1 MVNQELW
8 QFWCARRFA
17 WVALLAL
24 ALFAAWL
31 RFDGQQWDDRS
42 LPHPDER
49 FNTMVAAQLHT
60 GRLAFQESVDRDARR
75 ALCRARNGGPEGI
88 GGWFD
93 TQCSDFNP
101 ANVGYPGYPYGQLPL
116 VSVRL
121 LAEFAVAAGGPADL
135 AEYGG
140 IVLVG
145 RTFSAACDVLTLLA
159 TFLLG
164 RLLWGTTVGVLAAAF
179 YAVAVLPIQAAHFW
193 TVDTSATLFA
203 TVALVFLVRLAR
215 FGQKADALGFGA
227 AFGFGLACKISIAP
241 LVVLLPLA
249 LYWAPALPGTSPTN
263 PIRRLALRG
272 PELALAVIGVLAC
285 FRLASPYAFVGPT
298 WSDAWPVAPFFEQIQ
313 EARRLAA
320 GGVDFPPNWQWLAR
334 VPWLDPGRDLLV
346 WGLGPLLGGAVAFG
360 VVAGALRL
368 PRATRTARSRSI
380 VWLWVVGYFV
390 WMGQQWVASLRYFLP
405 LYPALC
411 VLAAGWLVGWWRRRR
426 FACRHHKAAAR
437 PSAPVLVIAT
447 VLVGTILWSLAYHHI
462 PVTLHPYVAATHWML
477 RHVEAPVS
485 APIEAADGTAPLV
498 NWPASAALGDA
509 TATNVVVSAANPA
522 DGTISRLRLHR
533 VTLLHAAP
541 APTMRLEL
549 VDRHGRTIGATAT
562 IDLPFGAAAVPGAV
576 IDGIELPLTTPV
588 ALPGGEMV
596 GLRLVVRGGSIRLS
610 GARLIQEGAWNDTV
624 PTRVVRLP
632 GAGALDLAGPSGTAA
647 RNGEG
652 VDPFGQG
659 YYVPLDLDMA
669 TEDDARKRTR
679 LLERLDAG
687 EWLVVTNQ
695 RFYASMTR
703 NPLRFPLATRFYDA
717 LFGGELGY
725 SVALVAA
732 SPPRLAGIAIA
743 DQALP
748 TSGQSIGSRPWA
760 GWMPEEAFSV
770 YDHPAV
776 FVFRKDS
783 SYTRAAAERALSGLE
798 LTDVRTALGQAKPA
812 LAGRLAW
819 STAEASAAPD
829 GLLRDSGAPRR
840 PAAATAGDRVGGG
853 LSQAITALWWY
864 ALSLVL
870 GLLAWPWLATLWPEL
885 PDRGYGVAR
894 IVGLVVL
901 ALPAWWLAAVGVPAW
916 TGVGLTALLCVFAAA
931 TALAVW
937 SRWRRGVRIRPPAL
951 RVALVAEFAFA
962 ALFVVGI
969 GLRLA
974 NPDLWAPSLGGEKPM
989 DFALFN
995 RVLATDAFPPADPW
1009 FSGGRLNYYYFG
1021 WVLAGVLTKLT
1032 GAPASLAYNLALPTW
1047 FAMTGVAAGMLAHN
1061 AVARAKP
1068 QAAAPTSAWIA
1079 AAVALAA
1086 TVLLG
1091 NLDLPR
1097 ALAPA
1102 VDDVSHALAGGAPVT
1117 AEALGD
1123 ALRRHSE
1130 RWFWA
1135 PSRTVG
1141 ELPGASHEINE
1152 FPAFSFLFGDLH
1164 AHVLALP
1171 LQLLALCAL
1180 GGLAASA
1187 FATPPPD
1194 SPQGLRRLAQVA
1206 AVGVPVGLLRA
1217 TNTWDW
1223 PLYLALA
1230 VAVTTAAAWVD
1241 VLPRARRPGRGAID
1255 VLPGIVGVLALLLA
1269 VQWLVAW
1276 PFRSF
1281 VTGAVGLHLFEGK
1294 ATPLVAWLAMQ
1305 GWFLVAIG
1313 AWSLA
1318 LARGRAPTPPTDP
1331 RARGLLAGLRLV
1343 RWGGI
1348 AATIVALLVASIRGS
1363 DVPALYAQIALVA
1376 WLLEV
1381 LWLYARAF
1389 DERAGL
1395 LLAIVGFALAV
1406 VVEGVVVGRDI
1417 GRMNTFFKFHLQAWM
1432 LLAIA
1437 AGIAVGRLVGTARSR
1452 RRSLPWKGP
1461 FAVVT
1466 LVAAAYLPLATYG
1479 RSQARFDPR
1488 AELTLDGM
1496 AFLDYA
1502 IHTVNGRRL
1511 PLADDAKI
1519 IHWLRTNTAPDDVIL
1534 EAQLPEYQ
1542 WGSRLSVHSGRPTVL
1557 GYRHHQTQ
1565 QRPLPALADAIEL
1578 RRHNVAAIYE
1588 TTDLARKIAALRH
1601 YDVRYVAVGGLERA
1615 VYPAAGLAG
1624 FDELVGSGALEVAL
1638 AAGADRVYRVP
1649 GAAGTMPPRG
1659 PAW

>member
-1 MVNQELW
+1 MVKHELW
-8 QFWCARRFA
+8 QSWYARRYA

-31 RFDGQQWDDRS
+31 RFDGRQWDDRS

-49 FNTMVAAQLHT
+49 FNTMVAAALHS
-60 GRLAFQESVDRDARR
+60 GRLTFEGAVDSDARH
-75 ALCRARNGGPEGI
+75 ALCRARNGGPAGV

-93 TQCSDFNP
+93 TSCSDFNP
-101 ANVGYPGYPYGQLPL
+101 ANVGHPAYPYGQLPL
-116 VSVRL
+116 TGVRL
-121 LAEFAVAAGGPADL
+121 LAELAVAAGGPADL

-145 RTFSAACDVLTLLA
+145 RTYSAACDVLALLA

-164 RLLWGTTVGVLAAAF
+164 RLVWGTPAGLLAAAF
-179 YAVAVLPIQAAHFW
+179 YGVAVLPIQAAHFW

-203 TVALVFLVRLAR
+203 TIALVFLVRVTR
-215 FGQKADALGFGA
+215 FGHKADALAFGA
-227 AFGFGLACKISIAP
+227 ALGLGLASKISIAP
-241 LVVLLPLA
+241 LILLLPLA
-249 LYWAPALPGTSPTN
+249 VYWAPALAGTSPPS

-272 PELALAVIGVLAC
+272 PELALAVVGMLAC
-285 FRLASPYAFVGPT
+285 FRLASPYAFAGPT
-298 WSDAWPVAPFFEQIQ
+298 WSDVWPAAPFFEQIQ
-313 EARRLAA
+313 EARRHAA

-334 VPWLDPGRDLLV
+334 VPWVDPGRDLLV
-346 WGLGPLLGGAVAFG
+346 WGLGPLLGVAVAFG
-360 VVAGALRL
+360 VVAGGLRL
-368 PRATRTARSRSI
+368 PRVTTAARSRSL

-390 WMGQQWVASLRYFLP
+390 WMGQQWVASMRYFLP

-411 VLAAGWLVGWWRRRR
+411 VLAAGWLVLWWRRRR
-426 FACRHHKAAAR
+426 FACRHRTAALR
-437 PSAPVLVIAT
+437 PSPAALAIAT
-447 VLVGTILWSLAYHHI
+447 VLVGTTLWALAFHRIH
-462 PVTLHPYVAATHWML
+462 VTLHPYVAATHWML
-477 RHVEAPVS
+477 RHVEAPIS
-485 APIEAADGTAPLV
+485 ARIEAADGTAPLV
-498 NWPASAALGDA
+498 NWPV
-509 TATNVVVSAANPA
+509 TATLGEAAATDVVVSAVVPA
-522 DGTISRLRLHR
+522 AGMVTHLRLHR

-541 APTMRLEL
+541 APTIRLEVL
-549 VDRHGRTIGATAT
+549 DRDGRTIGATAT
-562 IDLPFGAAAVPGAV
+562 IDLPFGAEAAPGTE
-576 IDGIELPLTTPV
+576 IDDVELPLAAPT
-588 ALPGGEMV
+588 ALRGGAKV
-596 GLRLVVRGGSIRLS
+596 GLRLVVRGGIIRLS
-610 GARLIQEGAWNDTV
+610 GSRLIQEGAWNDSI

-632 GAGALDLAGPSGTAA
+632 GTGALGLAGPSGTAA
-647 RNGEG
+647 RDAEG

-669 TEDDARKRTR
+669 TEDDAGKRTR
-679 LLERLDAG
+679 LLEHLDAG
-687 EWLVVTNQ
+687 EWLVVSNQ
-695 RFYASMTR
+695 RFYGSMTR

-732 SPPRLAGIAIA
+732 SPPRLAGIAIP

-748 TSGQSIGSRPWA
+748 TAGQPIGSRPWA
-760 GWMPEEAFSV
+760 RWMPEEAFSV

-776 FVFRKDS
+776 FVFRKDPR
-783 SYTRAAAERALSGLE
+783 YTRAGAERALGGLE

-812 LAGRLAW
+812 PAGRLAW

-829 GLLRDSGAPRR
+829 GLLREPGGPGRS
-840 PAAATAGDRVGGG
+840 PAAIAGDGAGGG
-853 LSQAITALWWY
+853 LSQAITALCWY

-870 GLLAWPWLATLWPEL
+870 GLLAWPWLAALWPQL

-894 IVGLVVL
+894 IVGLVGL
-901 ALPAWWLAAVGVPAW
+901 ALPAWWLATAGVPAW
-916 TGVGLTALLCVFAAA
+916 TFAGLTVLLCAFAAA
-931 TALAVW
+931 TALAAW
-937 SRWRRGVRIRPPAL
+937 SRWRRGERIRTPVL

-995 RVLATDAFPPADPW
+995 RVLATDTFPPADPW

-1032 GAPASLAYNLALPTW
+1032 GTPASLAYNLALPLW
-1047 FAMTGVAAGMLAHN
+1047 FAMTGVAAGALAYN
-1061 AVARAKP
+1061 AVAQAKP
-1068 QAAAPTSAWIA
+1068 LAAATTTAWTA

-1086 TVLLG
+1086 AVLLG

-1102 VDDVSHALAGGAPVT
+1102 VDDVRQALAGSAPGT
-1117 AEALGD
+1117 ADTLGD
-1123 ALRRHSE
+1123 TLRRHSE

-1152 FPAFSFLFGDLH
+1152 FPAFSFVFGDLH
-1164 AHVLALP
+1164 AHLLALP
-1171 LQLLALCAL
+1171 LQLLALAAL

-1194 SPQGLRRLAQVA
+1194 GSRRALRLAQVA
-1206 AVGVPVGLLRA
+1206 AAGVSVGLLRA

-1230 VAVTTAAAWVD
+1230 AAVTAAAAWVGVD
-1241 VLPRARRPGRGAID
+1241 PRSRRPGRGTVD

-1281 VTGAVGLHLFEGK
+1281 VTGTVGLHLFEGK
-1294 ATPLVAWLAMQ
+1294 ATPLASWLAMQ
-1305 GWFLVAIG
+1305 GWFVVAIG
-1313 AWSLA
+1313 AWSFA
-1318 LARGRAPTPPTDP
+1318 LARGRAPLVPADP
-1331 RARGLLAGLRLV
+1331 RARTLLAGLRLI

-1348 AATIVALLVASIRGS
+1348 ATTIVALLVASIRGN
-1363 DVPALYAQIALVA
+1363 DVPALYAQVALVA
-1376 WLLEV
+1376 WLLEA
-1381 LWLYARAF
+1381 LWRYARAF

-1437 AGIAVGRLVGTARSR
+1437 AGIAVGHLVGTGLPR
-1452 RRSLPWKGP
+1452 RRSLLWQGP
-1461 FAVVT
+1461 LAVVT
-1466 LVAAAYLPLATYG
+1466 LIAAAYLPLATYG
-1479 RSQARFDPR
+1479 RAQARFDPR
-1488 AELTLDGM
+1488 AELTLDGT

-1601 YDVRYVAVGGLERA
+1601 YDIRYVAVGGLERA

-1624 FDELVGSGALEVAL
+1624 FDELVGRGALEVAL
-1638 AAGADRVYRVP
+1638 ASGADRVYRVP
-1649 GAAGTMPPRG
+1649 PAADPTAPRG